1 MAMSP
6 HQQYRITMLCKI
18 GGIGGVVL
26 KIQHVHISDKF
37 FTL

>member
-1 MAMSP
+1 MAMST
-6 HQQYRITMLCKI
+6 HQQYRITMLCTI

-26 KIQHVHISDKF
+26 KIQQAPINDKF